1 MYTLAVIIG
10 LVVLVISIRILKNL
24 YIPFL
29 LAITVMGIIL
39 LIPINVYVD
48 SLFNEITE
56 WDFWKTIITISS
68 IYLLSG
74 TMNKSGDSKIF
85 VSAMK
90 KIFPSSRV
98 ASALI
103 PAFMGLLPMPGG
115 AMFSAPM
122 VKGISEGGNVDAEDA
137 LVMNYWFRHSMEFF
151 WPLYPAMIIIS
162 SMADLPIP
170 SFILVMLP
178 VGITAIVVGYL
189 KFVKERPSLRFDKSA
204 FIDVLKCAWPI
215 IAVIVFVIIGVDG
228 WLVALIASLAYLFS
242 KKKPFGILLSSI
254 KWKTYLIIFAIFY
267 FKYFIDTTG
276 IANGMATELINMS
289 ISPLLIIILLPYL
302 MGFMT
307 GLTVAGVGLSFSLI
321 LGFSGNFSIISITLL
336 GYMFAVSGVLTSP
349 MHLCIVLTTEY
360 FKSTYIKLLKKI
372 SVPLLLAIAAGLS
385 VFLFIK

>member
-39 LIPINVYVD
+39 LIPVNVYVD
-48 SLFNEITE
+48 SLVNEITE

-122 VKGISEGGNVDAEDA
+122 VKGISEGGNVDSEDA

-162 SMADLPIP
+162 SMADIPIP

-189 KFVKERPSLRFDKSA
+189 KFVKERPSLKFDKSA

-215 IAVIVFVIIGVDG
+215 IAVIVFVIIGVEG

-242 KKKPFGILLSSI
+242 KKKPFEILLSSI
-254 KWKTYLIIFAIFY
+254 KWKTYIIIFAIFY

-349 MHLCIVLTTEY
+349 MHLCVVLTTEY

-372 SVPLLLAIAAGLS
+372 SVPLLLAIAAGLL